1 MDIKHIKTQLA
12 RVAAVTENWN
22 ENENVPAIERQIV
35 LEALASLY
43 EEIRFG
49 RKQMTPQ
56 KTENTPS
63 EPESA
68 SENEQ
73 ETEMATPIDLSN
85 IFPAEGVPRVP
96 ASPEPEDKAEPAAE
110 IEPSAETKPSVEAQP
125 AAETGPSA
133 EAEPAAVAE
142 PAHSP
147 ALESEDSENAP
158 EAADTETVA
167 ADLMTEEISEP
178 ADSASVSAPDTVPA
192 DIQASESTDTATPSE
207 PADSTDGVQQPQQP
221 SGQSALFDLD
231 KIKRSRNN
239 RRIIMTLYGESGTVI
254 PSTTDRPTATT
265 EPKDE
270 QKSSTTVADD
280 RHQDNRTAEPQD
292 NGTVGPRMTD
302 NTPQQEKPQQES
314 CPPAPEPAATVHTHI
329 PESTPVPNR
338 TEPSSAFATE
348 GKPRP
353 VLGEV
358 INAGSKTVGEA
369 MAETPKHDITEKIV
383 HSDHITDLNQAIG
396 INDKFIMI
404 RDLFNGDGARY
415 DAAIAELNKFD
426 NFDACLIH
434 IASHYRWDPDSD
446 GAKLLMEILSRKLL

>member
-1 MDIKHIKTQLA
+1 MNIKHIKTQLA

-49 RKQMTPQ
+49 RMQMTPQ
-56 KTENTPS
+56 QPENTPS

-110 IEPSAETKPSVEAQP
+110 PEPSVETQP
-125 AAETGPSA
+125 AAAA
-133 EAEPAAVAE
+133 EQ
-142 PAHSP
+142 AHSP
-147 ALESEDSENAP
+147 ALKSEDYENVP

-192 DIQASESTDTATPSE
+192 DIHASESTDTATPSE

-239 RRIIMTLYGESGTVI
+239 RRIIMTLYGESGSVI

-265 EPKDE
+265 ASQDE

-358 INAGSKTVGEA
+358 INPGSKTVGEA

-404 RDLFNGDGARY
+404 RDLFNGDGSRY

>member
-85 IFPAEGVPRVP
+85 IFPTEGVPRVP
-96 ASPEPEDKAEPAAE
+96 ASPEPEDKAEP
-110 IEPSAETKPSVEAQP
+110 EPSAETKPSIEAEP
-125 AAETGPSA
+125 SAETEPSA
-133 EAEPAAVAE
+133 EAEPAAETEPSVETQPAAAAE
-142 PAHSP
+142 QAHSP
-147 ALESEDSENAP
+147 ALESEDYENVP

-167 ADLMTEEISEP
+167 ADLMTEEI
-178 ADSASVSAPDTVPA
+178 
-192 DIQASESTDTATPSE
+192 SE

-265 EPKDE
+265 ASQDE

-314 CPPAPEPAATVHTHI
+314 CPPAPEPAATVHMHI

-338 TEPSSAFATE
+338 TEPSSAFAPE

-404 RDLFNGDGARY
+404 RDLFNGDGSRY

>member
-1 MDIKHIKTQLA
+1 
-12 RVAAVTENWN
+12 
-22 ENENVPAIERQIV
+22 
-35 LEALASLY
+35 
-43 EEIRFG
+43 
-49 RKQMTPQ
+49 
-56 KTENTPS
+56 
-63 EPESA
+63 
-68 SENEQ
+68 
-73 ETEMATPIDLSN
+73 
-85 IFPAEGVPRVP
+85 
-96 ASPEPEDKAEPAAE
+96 
-110 IEPSAETKPSVEAQP
+110 
-125 AAETGPSA
+125 
-133 EAEPAAVAE
+133 
-142 PAHSP
+142 
-147 ALESEDSENAP
+147 
-158 EAADTETVA
+158 
-167 ADLMTEEISEP
+167 MTEEISEP

-239 RRIIMTLYGESGTVI
+239 RRIIMTLYGESGSVI

-292 NGTVGPRMTD
+292 NGTVGSRMTD

-358 INAGSKTVGEA
+358 INPGSKTVGEA

-404 RDLFNGDGARY
+404 RDLFNGDGSRY

>member
-1 MDIKHIKTQLA
+1 
-12 RVAAVTENWN
+12 
-22 ENENVPAIERQIV
+22 
-35 LEALASLY
+35 
-43 EEIRFG
+43 
-49 RKQMTPQ
+49 
-56 KTENTPS
+56 
-63 EPESA
+63 
-68 SENEQ
+68 
-73 ETEMATPIDLSN
+73 
-85 IFPAEGVPRVP
+85 
-96 ASPEPEDKAEPAAE
+96 
-110 IEPSAETKPSVEAQP
+110 
-125 AAETGPSA
+125 
-133 EAEPAAVAE
+133 
-142 PAHSP
+142 
-147 ALESEDSENAP
+147 
-158 EAADTETVA
+158 
-167 ADLMTEEISEP
+167 MTEEISEP

-192 DIQASESTDTATPSE
+192 DIHASESTDTATPSE

-239 RRIIMTLYGESGTVI
+239 RRIIMTLYGESGSVI

-338 TEPSSAFATE
+338 TEPSSAFAPE
-348 GKPRP
+348 GKPHP

-404 RDLFNGDGARY
+404 RDLFNGDGSRY

>member
-49 RKQMTPQ
+49 RMQMTPQ
-56 KTENTPS
+56 QPENTPS

-96 ASPEPEDKAEPAAE
+96 ASPEPEDKAEP
-110 IEPSAETKPSVEAQP
+110 EPSAETKPSI
-125 AAETGPSA
+125 
-133 EAEPAAVAE
+133 EAEPSVETQPAAVAE
-142 PAHSP
+142 QAHSP
-147 ALESEDSENAP
+147 ALESEDYENAP

-167 ADLMTEEISEP
+167 ADLMTEEISE
-178 ADSASVSAPDTVPA
+178 PA

-280 RHQDNRTAEPQD
+280 RHQDNRTAELQD

>member
-49 RKQMTPQ
+49 RMQMTPQ
-56 KTENTPS
+56 QPENTPS

-96 ASPEPEDKAEPAAE
+96 ASPEPEDKAEPA
-110 IEPSAETKPSVEAQP
+110 
-125 AAETGPSA
+125 
-133 EAEPAAVAE
+133 
-142 PAHSP
+142 HSP
-147 ALESEDSENAP
+147 ALESEDYDNVP

-338 TEPSSAFATE
+338 TEPSSAFAPE

>member
-1 MDIKHIKTQLA
+1 
-12 RVAAVTENWN
+12 
-22 ENENVPAIERQIV
+22 
-35 LEALASLY
+35 
-43 EEIRFG
+43 
-49 RKQMTPQ
+49 
-56 KTENTPS
+56 
-63 EPESA
+63 
-68 SENEQ
+68 
-73 ETEMATPIDLSN
+73 MATPIDLSN
-85 IFPAEGVPRVP
+85 IFPAEGETRVP
-96 ASPEPEDKAEPAAE
+96 ASPEPEDKAE
-110 IEPSAETKPSVEAQP
+110 Q
-125 AAETGPSA
+125 
-133 EAEPAAVAE
+133 
-142 PAHSP
+142 AHSP
-147 ALESEDSENAP
+147 ALESEDYENAP

-178 ADSASVSAPDTVPA
+178 ADNASVSAPDTVPA
-192 DIQASESTDTATPSE
+192 DIHASESTDTATPSE

-239 RRIIMTLYGESGTVI
+239 RRIIMTLYGESGSVI

-280 RHQDNRTAEPQD
+280 RHQDNRTAELQD

-404 RDLFNGDGARY
+404 RDLFNGDGSRY

>member
-1 MDIKHIKTQLA
+1 MDIKHIKTQLT

-96 ASPEPEDKAEPAAE
+96 ASPEPEDKAEP
-110 IEPSAETKPSVEAQP
+110 EPSAETKPSIEAEP
-125 AAETGPSA
+125 SAETEPSA
-133 EAEPAAVAE
+133 EAEPAAETEPSVETQPAAAAE

-147 ALESEDSENAP
+147 ALESEDYDNVP

-167 ADLMTEEISEP
+167 ADLMTEEI
-178 ADSASVSAPDTVPA
+178 
-192 DIQASESTDTATPSE
+192 SE

-239 RRIIMTLYGESGTVI
+239 RQIIMTLYGESGSVI

-338 TEPSSAFATE
+338 TEPSSAFAPE
-348 GKPRP
+348 GKPHP

>member
-1 MDIKHIKTQLA
+1 MDIKHIKTQLT

-96 ASPEPEDKAEPAAE
+96 ASPEPEDKAEPA
-110 IEPSAETKPSVEAQP
+110 
-125 AAETGPSA
+125 
-133 EAEPAAVAE
+133 
-142 PAHSP
+142 HSP
-147 ALESEDSENAP
+147 ALESEDYDNVP

-239 RRIIMTLYGESGTVI
+239 RRIIMTLYGESGSVI

-434 IASHYRWDPDSD
+434 IASLYRWDPDSD

>member
-49 RKQMTPQ
+49 RMQMTPQ
-56 KTENTPS
+56 QPENTPS

-85 IFPAEGVPRVP
+85 IFPAEGETRVP
-96 ASPEPEDKAEPAAE
+96 ASPEPEDK
-110 IEPSAETKPSVEAQP
+110 
-125 AAETGPSA
+125 
-133 EAEPAAVAE
+133 AE

-147 ALESEDSENAP
+147 ALESEDSENVP

-167 ADLMTEEISEP
+167 VDLMTEEISEP

-254 PSTTDRPTATT
+254 PATTDRPTATT

-280 RHQDNRTAEPQD
+280 RHLDNRTAEPQD

-338 TEPSSAFATE
+338 TEPSSAFAPE
-348 GKPRP
+348 GKPHP

-404 RDLFNGDGARY
+404 RDLFNGDGSRY

>member
-49 RKQMTPQ
+49 RMQMTPQ
-56 KTENTPS
+56 QPENTPS
-63 EPESA
+63 EPESV

-85 IFPAEGVPRVP
+85 IFPAEGETRVP
-96 ASPEPEDKAEPAAE
+96 ASPEPEDKAE
-110 IEPSAETKPSVEAQP
+110 Q
-125 AAETGPSA
+125 
-133 EAEPAAVAE
+133 
-142 PAHSP
+142 AHSP
-147 ALESEDSENAP
+147 ALESEDYENAP

-178 ADSASVSAPDTVPA
+178 ADNASVSAPDTVPA
-192 DIQASESTDTATPSE
+192 DIHASESTDTATPSE

-239 RRIIMTLYGESGTVI
+239 RRIIMTLYGESGSVI

-265 EPKDE
+265 ASQDE

-280 RHQDNRTAEPQD
+280 RHQDNRTAELQD

-338 TEPSSAFATE
+338 TEPSSAFAPE

-404 RDLFNGDGARY
+404 RDLFNGDGSRY

>member
-49 RKQMTPQ
+49 RMQMTPQ
-56 KTENTPS
+56 QPENTPS

-110 IEPSAETKPSVEAQP
+110 PEPSVEAQP

-133 EAEPAAVAE
+133 EAEPAAAAE

-147 ALESEDSENAP
+147 ALESEDYDNVP

-167 ADLMTEEISEP
+167 AGLMTEEIY
-178 ADSASVSAPDTVPA
+178 
-192 DIQASESTDTATPSE
+192 E

-239 RRIIMTLYGESGTVI
+239 RRIIMTLYGESGSVI

-280 RHQDNRTAEPQD
+280 LHPDNRTAEPQD

-302 NTPQQEKPQQES
+302 DTPQQEKPQQES

-338 TEPSSAFATE
+338 TEPSSAFAPE

>member
-49 RKQMTPQ
+49 RMQMTPQ
-56 KTENTPS
+56 QPENTPS

-85 IFPAEGVPRVP
+85 IFPAEGETRVP
-96 ASPEPEDKAEPAAE
+96 ASPEPEDKAEPA
-110 IEPSAETKPSVEAQP
+110 
-125 AAETGPSA
+125 
-133 EAEPAAVAE
+133 
-142 PAHSP
+142 HSP
-147 ALESEDSENAP
+147 ALESEDYDNVP

-167 ADLMTEEISEP
+167 ADLMTEEI
-178 ADSASVSAPDTVPA
+178 
-192 DIQASESTDTATPSE
+192 SE

-338 TEPSSAFATE
+338 TEPSSAFAPE

-358 INAGSKTVGEA
+358 INPGSKTVGEA

>member
-49 RKQMTPQ
+49 RMQMTPQ
-56 KTENTPS
+56 QPENTPS

-96 ASPEPEDKAEPAAE
+96 ASPEPEDKAEP
-110 IEPSAETKPSVEAQP
+110 EPSAETKPSIEAEP
-125 AAETGPSA
+125 SAETEPSA
-133 EAEPAAVAE
+133 EAEPAAETEPSVETQPAAAAE
-142 PAHSP
+142 QAHSP
-147 ALESEDSENAP
+147 ALESEDYENVP

-167 ADLMTEEISEP
+167 ADLMTEEI
-178 ADSASVSAPDTVPA
+178 
-192 DIQASESTDTATPSE
+192 SE

-404 RDLFNGDGARY
+404 RDLFNGDGSRY